1 MNRITALAATVA
13 LAAGSLAL
21 TTPTQAAPAKAQA
34 YKVTAKANLEVAVA
48 KEDTVK
54 VKGRVTPKAA
64 GEKVV
69 LQQRVGNKKS
79 WKSTGNAKIKKNGT
93 YVLKDKPSTQGP
105 REYRVL
111 KPASKGLKKGY
122 SKALAV
128 EVYRWEKLVYRPSGP
143 RVNVEPAGVLIGAE
157 YFGQSLATTTSGHAV
172 VGGVHPRPQVHR
184 PAGDVRPHRQLRH
197 RLERRRDRHRR
208 RCRPGLAPAVRRHGH
223 RRRGPRRLGRLPPQ
237 GRPVHLRDA
246 GRRRRRRD
254 ARGALHALTRTRSA
268 AAGTTGITGRECSPL
283 PHVPPAAFD
292 TLPA

>member
-21 TTPTQAAPAKAQA
+21 ATPTQAAPAKAQV

-128 EVYRWEKLVYRPSGP
+128 EVYRWEKLVYRLSGP

-157 YFGQSLATTTSGHAV
+157 YFGQSLATTTSGTPSSV
-172 VGGVHPRPQVHR
+172 
-184 PAGDVRPHRQLRH
+184 
-197 RLERRRDRHRR
+197 EYT
-208 RCRPGLAPAVRRHGH
+208 
-223 RRRGPRRLGRLPPQ
+223 LGRKCTD
-237 GRPVHLRDA
+237 LRA
-246 GRRRRRRD
+246 TY
-254 ARGALHALTRTRSA
+254 ALTDSSA
-268 AAGTTGITGRECSPL
+268 TGSSGAVTVSADGAVLAAHSLSVGTVIADEVLDVSDVFRLKVDLSTSAT
-283 PHVPPAAFD
+283 PAAVAAVA
-292 TLPA
+292 TPEVLCTR